1 MKNFNSFNTQ
11 PDNLE
16 VKEDRF
22 GNLTYDK
29 AGTSLDN
36 IVGELRTRHNRETTF
51 VTTDNDEH
59 EGSLQERLRGE
70 WSTSSRLEP
79 ISSILKLD
87 NNRYIVAH
95 AGFMGLVKT
104 NKENGEARLVD
115 LIDMSDKD
123 EDFNPYKGLTIGQ
136 PTNSGNTP
144 VALTV
149 FNRGNRSSS
158 TTDNPEYQ
166 KFKKGLGR
174 QITAYYENMK

>member
-11 PDNLE
+11 PEHLE
-16 VKEDRF
+16 EEKDMF

-36 IVGELRTRHNRETTF
+36 IVGELREKHNRETTF
-51 VTTDNDEH
+51 VATANPHKPD
-59 EGSLQERLRGE
+59 LQERLRGG
-70 WSTSSRLEP
+70 WAVDTRQEP
-79 ISSILKLD
+79 ISSILKMD

-95 AGFMGLVKT
+95 AGFMGLVIT

-136 PTNSGNTP
+136 PTDSGNTP

-149 FNRGNRSSS
+149 FNRGSRSSNIVG
-158 TTDNPEYQ
+158 DNPEYQ

-174 QITAYYENMK
+174 QITAYYENIK